1 MKALLF
7 ISLSLFPG
15 LQQPETIPLYN
26 EPAGLY
32 QFFKQQ
38 DPIAGFWNWF
48 RENESRL
55 KKFESDPDKYLDEL
69 LKQVKKIREGV
80 AIELQP
86 PVNGIINM
94 TVSADGDI
102 DLFPLVKNIIE
113 RSPRIKGWNFI
124 AFRQRMPADKI
135 AGMKVKLQDLE
146 LDPAKMKFYPV
157 VTTGSLDVI
166 IYVDGVTEENYN
178 QVAYTGLLLLDAVLG
193 EYDCVTKVNNYD
205 FHTMPV
211 KKEDLEGVLPLL
223 ELPAY
228 VDRFHASRKK

>member
-1 MKALLF
+1 MKPLLF
-7 ISLSLFPG
+7 ISLALLLG
-15 LQQPETIPLYN
+15 LQN
-26 EPAGLY
+26 PAPISFQNKKSGPH

-38 DPIAGFWNWF
+38 DPVAGFWNWF

-55 KKFESDPDKYLDEL
+55 KKFESDPGKYLDEL
-69 LKQVKKIREGV
+69 LKQVKKIRDGL

-86 PVNGIINM
+86 PANGVINM

-102 DLFPLVKNIIE
+102 DLFPLVKNIVE
-113 RSPRIKGWNFI
+113 KAPRIKGWNFI
-124 AFRQRMPADKI
+124 AFRQRVPADKI
-135 AGMKVKLQDLE
+135 AGMKVKLQNLE
-146 LDPAKMKFYPV
+146 LDPVKMKFYPV
-157 VTTGSLDVI
+157 VNTGSLDVI

-205 FHTMPV
+205 FHNMPV
-211 KKEDLEGVLPLL
+211 KKEDLEGALPLL

-228 VDRFHASRKK
+228 VDRFHASKKK